1 MTYDVV
7 AKFSQV
13 TSLLLFMA
21 MFAGV
26 IAYVFWPGNKQK
38 FDEIQRKSLELG
50 SDANSSGGR

>member
-50 SDANSSGGR
+50 SDSNSSGGR